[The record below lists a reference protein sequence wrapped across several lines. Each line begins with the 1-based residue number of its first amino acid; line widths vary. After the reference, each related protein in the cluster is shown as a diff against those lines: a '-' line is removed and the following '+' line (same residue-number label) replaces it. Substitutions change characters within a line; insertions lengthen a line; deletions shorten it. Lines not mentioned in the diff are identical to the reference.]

1 MPGFKCSPGS
11 DGVGATPGLGRGTR
25 CDRASAHT
33 GHRADSP
40 KSLPR
45 VTTTMTAPE
54 IRQLDE
60 QTVERIAAGEVV
72 ERPASAV
79 KELVENSLDADASR
93 VTVAVESGGAAGIR
107 VTDNGVGMDEGT
119 LRQAVEKHTTSKIRD
134 IDDLEGGVGTL
145 GFRGEALHAIGAV
158 SRMTLRS
165 RPGGGRGT
173 ELVVEGGEVTDV
185 SPAGCP
191 EGTTVEVQDL
201 FYNVPARRKYLK
213 TESTEFS
220 HVSTVVT
227 NYALAN
233 PDVAVTLEHD
243 GRETF
248 ATTGSGDLRE
258 TVLSVYGREVAA
270 SMLPVETGSADPDG
284 DGPET
289 GGGSEGPLVSLSG
302 LVSHPET
309 NRASREYLSTF
320 VNGRYVTASTV
331 REAVVEAYGGQLAG
345 DRYPFA
351 VLFLEVDPKTVDV
364 NVHPRKLEVRFAD
377 DEGVREQVGTATE
390 AALLE
395 AGLVRSSAPRGRSA
409 PEQTEIQPGGGDTT
423 ASTEESTADDDT
435 GSTGSPPA
443 DTDTTTASSDEGD
456 PDRTAPDT
464 SDAGHPDTPAQPRS
478 PDQPD
483 RTVSPESPGRSE
495 SPGTTG
501 ASDTESNE
509 STGTGESSA
518 DDTARTAADR
528 STGTGQETETDE
540 SPVPGQETATDG
552 SATGEAEHGAETV
565 EPRRDRPE
573 EGRKFRGGGQQERL
587 GAAEVGTVF
596 DRLPAMRVL
605 GQFRETY
612 VVAETE
618 DGLVLVDQHAADERI
633 NYERL
638 RESVAGGTTTQAL
651 AEPVR
656 LEVTAREAE
665 LFEAHEEA
673 LARLGFHAS
682 LVEER
687 VVEVS
692 TVPALV
698 AETAGPELVRDVLGE
713 FVEGDVAAA
722 STVSAAVDELLSDLA
737 CYPSITGNTSLT
749 EGSVVDL
756 LDRLDDCENP
766 YACPHGRPVVVE
778 LDDDEIAARFERD
791 YPGH

>member
-1 MPGFKCSPGS
+1 
-11 DGVGATPGLGRGTR
+11 
-25 CDRASAHT
+25 
-33 GHRADSP
+33 
-40 KSLPR
+40 
-45 VTTTMTAPE
+45 MTSPE
-54 IRQLDE
+54 IQQLDE
-60 QTVERIAAGEVV
+60 RTVERIAAGEGV

-93 VTVAVESGGAAGIR
+93 VTVAVESGGADLIR
-107 VTDNGVGMDEGT
+107 VTDDGVGMDRET
-119 LRQAVEKHTTSKIRD
+119 LQRAVEKHSTSKIRD

-145 GFRGEALHAIGAV
+145 GFRGEALHAVGAV

-165 RPGGGRGT
+165 RPAGGRGT
-173 ELVVEGGEVTDV
+173 ELVVEGGEVTEV

-191 EGTTVEVQDL
+191 EGTTVAVRDL

-258 TVLSVYGREVAA
+258 TVMSVYGRAVAE
-270 SMLPVETGSADPDG
+270 SMISVDPDESDDGERSG
-284 DGPET
+284 DGE
-289 GGGSEGPLVSLSG
+289 EPLASVSG

-331 REAVVEAYGGQLAG
+331 REAVVDAYGGQLAG

-351 VLFLEVDPKTVDV
+351 VLFLEVDPATVDV
-364 NVHPRKLEVRFAD
+364 NVHPRKLEIRFAD
-377 DEGVREQVGTATE
+377 DEGVREQIRSATE
-390 AALLE
+390 SALLE

-409 PEQTEIQPGGGDTT
+409 PEQTEIRPGGDDATAPTRKGDAGTDTDSTDQRTADTGARTDRSEEADPDETVSDTDARQPG
-423 ASTEESTADDDT
+423 
-435 GSTGSPPA
+435 
-443 DTDTTTASSDEGD
+443 
-456 PDRTAPDT
+456 
-464 SDAGHPDTPAQPRS
+464 S

-483 RTVSPESPGRSE
+483 QTVSPDSPGRSE
-495 SPGTTG
+495 SPDTAGDPDT
-501 ASDTESNE
+501 ASEG
-509 STGTGESSA
+509 STGDSGHTADRPEQTVTDGPTVTDQSAVGESER
-518 DDTARTAADR
+518 DK
-528 STGTGQETETDE
+528 
-540 SPVPGQETATDG
+540 
-552 SATGEAEHGAETV
+552 EAV
-565 EPRRDRPE
+565 EPRRDRPDRR
-573 EGRKFRGGGQQERL
+573 GTLRGGGQQQRL
-587 GAAEVGTVF
+587 GEGEAGVDAEFGS
-596 DRLPAMRVL
+596 LPGMRVL

-612 VVAETE
+612 VVAETD

-638 RESVAGGTTTQAL
+638 RETVAGGTTTQAL

-665 LFEAHEEA
+665 LFEAHEDA
-673 LARLGFHAS
+673 LARLGFRAS
-682 LVEER
+682 LVAER

-713 FVEGDVAAA
+713 FVESDVAAA
-722 STVSAAVDELLSDLA
+722 ETVEAAVDELLADLA

-749 EGSVVDL
+749 EGSVLDL

-766 YACPHGRPVVVE
+766 YACPHGRPVVIEIDTEE
-778 LDDDEIAARFERD
+778 LEARFERD

>member
-1 MPGFKCSPGS
+1 
-11 DGVGATPGLGRGTR
+11 
-25 CDRASAHT
+25 
-33 GHRADSP
+33 
-40 KSLPR
+40 
-45 VTTTMTAPE
+45 MTAPE

-93 VTVAVESGGAAGIR
+93 VTVAVEAGGAESIR
-107 VTDNGVGMDEGT
+107 VTDDGVGMDEET
-119 LRQAVEKHTTSKIRD
+119 LRRSVEKHTTSKIRD
-134 IDDLEGGVGTL
+134 IDDLEGGIGTL

-165 RPGGGRGT
+165 RPRGGVGT
-173 ELVVEGGEVTDV
+173 ELTVEGGEVTDCT
-185 SPAGCP
+185 PAGCP
-191 EGTTVEVQDL
+191 EGTTVEIQDL

-233 PDVAVTLEHD
+233 PDVSVTLEHD

-258 TVLSVYGREVAA
+258 TVMSVYGREVAE
-270 SMLPVETGSADPDG
+270 SMLPVSTA
-284 DGPET
+284 DGPLAEI
-289 GGGSEGPLVSLSG
+289 SG

-331 REAVVEAYGGQLAG
+331 REAVVDAYGEQLAS

-351 VLFLEVDPKTVDV
+351 VLFLEVDPATVDV

-377 DEGVREQVGTATE
+377 DEGVREQVRE
-390 AALLE
+390 AVEAGLLD
-395 AGLVRSSAPRGRSA
+395 AGLVRSSAPRGQSA
-409 PEQTEIQPGGGDTT
+409 PEQTEIRPGDGPETDAAGTTTDTASGTDHPEDASADRSESVAGTASETDNPEGVSADQSESVAGTASGTDHPEDVSADRSESAAGGGSGVDGAT
-423 ASTEESTADDDT
+423 
-435 GSTGSPPA
+435 PA
-443 DTDTTTASSDEGD
+443 DTATDPGSATEGTDEARAEGEQTAERPSDT
-456 PDRTAPDT
+456 RAP
-464 SDAGHPDTPAQPRS
+464 GPGPS
-478 PDQPD
+478 P
-483 RTVSPESPGRSE
+483 
-495 SPGTTG
+495 
-501 ASDTESNE
+501 ASDGRGAEGVSDQA
-509 STGTGESSA
+509 GFGGESA
-518 DDTARTAADR
+518 DGALGGPEGSTAAD
-528 STGTGQETETDE
+528 T
-540 SPVPGQETATDG
+540 
-552 SATGEAEHGAETV
+552 ETV
-565 EPRRDRPE
+565 EPARERRGRE
-573 EGRKFRGGGQQERL
+573 RKFRGGGQQTRL
-587 GAAEVGTVF
+587 GDGETDVRF
-596 DRLPAMRVL
+596 EQLPAMRVL
-605 GQFRETY
+605 GQFRDTY

-656 LEVTAREAE
+656 LEVTAREAD
-665 LFEAHEEA
+665 LFEANDQA

-682 LVEER
+682 LVEDR

-722 STVSAAVDELLSDLA
+722 ETVEAAVDELLADLA

-756 LDRLDDCENP
+756 LDTLDECENP

-778 LDDDEIAARFERD
+778 LDDEEIEARFERD

>member
-1 MPGFKCSPGS
+1 
-11 DGVGATPGLGRGTR
+11 
-25 CDRASAHT
+25 
-33 GHRADSP
+33 
-40 KSLPR
+40 
-45 VTTTMTAPE
+45 MTAPE

-79 KELVENSLDADASR
+79 KELVENSLDANASR
-93 VTVAVESGGAAGIR
+93 VTVAVRSGGADLIR
-107 VTDNGVGMDEGT
+107 VTDDGQGMDEET
-119 LRQAVEKHTTSKIRD
+119 LRRSVEKHTTSKIRD

-165 RPGGGRGT
+165 RPAGGRGT
-173 ELVVEGGEVTDV
+173 ELVVEGGDVTEV

-191 EGTTVEVQDL
+191 EGTAVEVRDL

-233 PDVAVTLEHD
+233 PEVAVTLEHD
-243 GRETF
+243 DRETF

-258 TVLSVYGREVAA
+258 TVMSVYGREVAE
-270 SMLPVETGSADPDG
+270 SMIAVD
-284 DGPET
+284 
-289 GGGSEGPLVSLSG
+289 GSESETVDSPGAGTDTGAPLAGISG

-331 REAVVEAYGGQLAG
+331 REAVVDAYGGQLAG

-351 VLFLEVDPKTVDV
+351 VLFLEVDPATVDV

-377 DEGVREQVGTATE
+377 DEGVREQVRTATE
-390 AALLE
+390 EALLD

-409 PEQTEIQPGGGDTT
+409 PEQTEIQPGGD
-423 ASTEESTADDDT
+423 
-435 GSTGSPPA
+435 
-443 DTDTTTASSDEGD
+443 
-456 PDRTAPDT
+456 
-464 SDAGHPDTPAQPRS
+464 DTPASTRGTDTDSTDAGADDAGATTDQSGDETDPDGETAGTPDSRQPDSGEQPAQPAS
-478 PDQPD
+478 PDQTD
-483 RTVSPESPGRSE
+483 RTVSPESPGQSA
-495 SPGTTG
+495 SPDAGSQEAGSG
-501 ASDTESNE
+501 ASSGASGTADETESTAGQ
-509 STGTGESSA
+509 SAAGESE
-518 DDTARTAADR
+518 RP
-528 STGTGQETETDE
+528 E
-540 SPVPGQETATDG
+540 
-552 SATGEAEHGAETV
+552 ETV
-565 EPRRDRPE
+565 EPRRDRPDR
-573 EGRKFRGGGQQERL
+573 GGKFRGGGRQDRL
-587 GAAEVGTVF
+587 GAGETGVDVQF
-596 DRLPAMRVL
+596 DSLPGMRVL

-612 VVAETE
+612 VVAETD

-638 RESVAGGTTTQAL
+638 QETVAGGTTTQAL

-665 LFEAHEEA
+665 LFEAHEDA
-673 LARLGFHAS
+673 LARLGFRAT
-682 LVEER
+682 LVADR

-713 FVEGDVAAA
+713 FVESDVAAA
-722 STVSAAVDELLSDLA
+722 ETVEAAVDELLADLA